1 MAGSKAS
8 IIKGVRYMDKEIL
21 LMWYYEAGFK
31 SGTET
36 RLFYT
41 VDEAREYI
49 KYNANKI
56 GMIEPRIY
64 KLVE

>member
-1 MAGSKAS
+1 MN
-8 IIKGVRYMDKEIL
+8 KEIL
-21 LMWYYEAGFK
+21 LMWYFDAGFN

-41 VDEAREYI
+41 IEEAKEYI
-49 KYNANKI
+49 KYNANKV